1 MYKVDFDS
9 FFIQLQCP
17 FLYHASVETYLTS
30 YPRNS
35 SILTTVNLRKSSAFG
50 PYVQVSI
57 FMECRFSDGQN
68 TLSFL
73 NTENLLV
80 STITKKKTCALLK
93 SPASNSIQ
101 VASPSPPISL
111 FKTYFPLSI
120 SQHCMSGAR
129 FQNPHNEKVSFTN
142 LILLLSFK
150 SINVKNCINYL
161 IHEDLSY

>member
-30 YPRNS
+30 YPGNS
-35 SILTTVNLRKSSAFG
+35 STLTTVHWRKSSAFG
-50 PYVQVSI
+50 LGVQVSI
-57 FMECRFSDGQN
+57 FMECRLSDGQN

-73 NTENLLV
+73 NTENLLF
-80 STITKKKTCALLK
+80 SKLLLK
-93 SPASNSIQ
+93 NCMAEKCCIEFNSDGQ
-101 VASPSPPISL
+101 PLSL
-111 FKTYFPLSI
+111 SQSFQNLCPRSI

-142 LILLLSFK
+142 LILFLSFK